1 MSEQDFHLEI
11 IKKTDDTSA
20 EEHVEKQGEKPR
32 PPIFHR
38 CRCPGCAEDS
48 LELFDFGLFS
58 RSAFLGVTNGGEFG
72 CGDLESDG
80 EYHWVLQCGSCG
92 FKIFDTDM
100 LPSDTL
106 LDWADAHG
114 QAINQLQFTCPV
126 CGSEYLDQVE
136 MHLKRI
142 RSVRAVY
149 EIRDNSETEAHAEVA
164 LSFQRV
170 VRGGESAR
178 YCCDRGH
185 ELAKDDGSPV
195 ENERDLVEWLKAY
208 SSITKD

>member
-1 MSEQDFHLEI
+1 MSEKNFQTELVE
-11 IKKTDDTSA
+11 KAGDTSVDDRM
-20 EEHVEKQGEKPR
+20 EQRGTESPV
-32 PPIFHR
+32 FYR
-38 CRCPGCAEDS
+38 CVCPKCGEDS
-48 LELFDFGLFS
+48 LELFDFGTFL
-58 RSAFLGVTNGGEFG
+58 RSEFLGVTNDGEFG

-114 QAINQLQFTCPV
+114 RAINQQQFSCPV
-126 CGSEYLDQVE
+126 CGSEYLNQVE
-136 MHLKRI
+136 THLERE

-164 LSFQRV
+164 LSFERV
-170 VRGGESAR
+170 VRGGESVR
-178 YCCDRGH
+178 YRCDMGGH

-195 ENERDLVEWLKAY
+195 ETAEELVAWLKAH
-208 SSITKD
+208 SIGDKG